1 MYHDIHK
8 VVQFCQTF
16 TFRRFNHQRTVYREG
31 EGRCM
36 VTVVHQTLGNIIFR
50 DSAFFVYLPAFQNHL
65 MTYETV
71 LSAVYHSIRIFQASG
86 QVVGIQNSCLSRSSQ
101 TFCPHHADVAVSN
114 RQDTGTSIRSSRY
127 FILRIAR
134 ADMSRKERHQM
145 LGHTNR
151 TYTRTATTVGARE
164 CLMQVQVT
172 HVCSDSTRIGQSHLS
187 VHVGSVHINLC
198 TARMDNLTYLLDFFL
213 KNTMSRRISN
223 HQSCQFILMCFSL
236 RTQIF
241 QIHVSI
247 LIASTRQ
254 RFVTC
259 LYSRSRIGAMCRGRN
274 QYQSAVTLSDA
285 FLVTSN
291 HAQTRIF
298 TCCTGI
304 RLERYACK
312 ACNRL
317 QLFRQIVNQSLVSRG
332 LVFRNQRVKV
342 HPGRIA
348 KR

>member
-1 MYHDIHK
+1 
-8 VVQFCQTF
+8 
-16 TFRRFNHQRTVYREG
+16 
-31 EGRCM
+31 
-36 VTVVHQTLGNIIFR
+36 
-50 DSAFFVYLPAFQNHL
+50 
-65 MTYETV
+65 
-71 LSAVYHSIRIFQASG
+71 
-86 QVVGIQNSCLSRSSQ
+86 
-101 TFCPHHADVAVSN
+101 
-114 RQDTGTSIRSSRY
+114 
-127 FILRIAR
+127 
-134 ADMSRKERHQM
+134 MSRKERNQM

-151 TYTRTATTVGARE
+151 TYTRTATTVRARE

-172 HVCSDSTRIGQSHLS
+172 YVCSDSTRIGQSHLS
-187 VHVGSVHINLC
+187 IHVCPVHIYLC
-198 TARMDNLTYLLDFFL
+198 TARMNNLTYLLDFLF
-213 KNTMSRRISN
+213 KDTVSRRISN
-223 HQSCQFILMCFSL
+223 HQSCQLILMCFSL

-254 RFVTC
+254 RLVTC
-259 LYSRSRIGAMCRGRN
+259 LYSRSRIGAVCRSRN

-291 HAQTRIF
+291 HTQARIF
-298 TCCTGI
+298 TCSTRV

-317 QLFRQIVNQSLVSRG
+317 QLFRQIVNQSLVSRS

-348 KR
+348 KRQHFGCCIQFHGTRSQ